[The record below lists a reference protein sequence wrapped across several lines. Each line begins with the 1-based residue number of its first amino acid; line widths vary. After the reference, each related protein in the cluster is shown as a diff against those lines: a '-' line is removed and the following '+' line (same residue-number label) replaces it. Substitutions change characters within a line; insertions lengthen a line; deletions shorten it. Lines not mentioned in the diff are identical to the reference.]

1 MDTATPSE
9 IGLNEFVAVSDLVG
23 GAFDQCLAFNE
34 DVDAIADLED
44 ETHVVVNEEH
54 SEAAI
59 AQFADPI
66 GELPDFTLVQAS
78 RGLIEQDVRRI
89 AGQRSCDAH
98 EALNTVWKGSSSMRS
113 TPPKSEGIEK
123 TLRSCQ
129 CRPVRLASA
138 HCRHDDV
145 LANGQT
151 AEEVAMLKGSRQTIA
166 GPNVRLRLRDV
177 NTVEHDMP

>member
-1 MDTATPSE
+1 MYTATPSE

-59 AQFADPI
+59 AQLADPI

-89 AGQRSCDAH
+89 AGQR
-98 EALNTVWKGSSSMRS
+98 
-113 TPPKSEGIEK
+113 
-123 TLRSCQ
+123 
-129 CRPVRLASA
+129 
-138 HCRHDDV
+138 
-145 LANGQT
+145 
-151 AEEVAMLKGSRQTIA
+151 
-166 GPNVRLRLRDV
+166 
-177 NTVEHDMP
+177 